1 MIDQL
6 LQLAWPLHLASTFYM
21 VGLIW
26 FVQVVH
32 YPLFA
37 AVGEDKFVVYEEL
50 HQRFTKWGVGPGM
63 LVELVSGV
71 LLALTAADSRSAMI
85 LWVSLGLLAA
95 IWLSTALIQI
105 PCHRQLSTGF
115 NAGSHRRLVRSNW
128 LRTVAWSGRGVL
140 ILLLV

>member
-37 AVGEDKFVVYEEL
+37 AVGEDKFVAYEEH
-50 HQRFTKWGVGPGM
+50 HQRLTTWVVGPGM

-71 LLALTAADSRSAMI
+71 LLALTAADSRSATI
-85 LWVSLGLLAA
+85 LWISLGLLAV

-105 PCHRQLSTGF
+105 PSHRQLSTGF
-115 NAGSHRRLVRSNW
+115 NASAHRRLVRSNW

>member
-1 MIDQL
+1 MIDLL
-6 LQLAWPLHLASTFYM
+6 LQLAWPLHLASSFYM

-37 AVGEDKFVVYEEL
+37 AVGEDKFVEYEEH
-50 HQRFTKWGVGPGM
+50 HQRLTTWVVGPGM

-85 LWVSLGLLAA
+85 LWVSLGLLAI

-115 NAGSHRRLVRSNW
+115 NASAHRRLVRSNW
-128 LRTVAWSGRGVL
+128 LRTVAWTARGVL

>member
-37 AVGEDKFVVYEEL
+37 AVGEDKFVAYEEH
-50 HQRFTKWGVGPGM
+50 HQRLTTWVVGPGM

-71 LLALTAADSRSAMI
+71 LLALTAADSRSATI
-85 LWVSLGLLAA
+85 LWISLGLLAV

-105 PCHRQLSTGF
+105 PSHRQLSTGF
-115 NAGSHRRLVRSNW
+115 NASAHRWLVRSNW
-128 LRTVAWSGRGVL
+128 LRTVAWTARGVL

>member
-1 MIDQL
+1 MIDLL

-37 AVGEDKFVVYEEL
+37 AVGEDKFVAYEEH
-50 HQRFTKWGVGPGM
+50 HQRLTTWVVGPGM

-85 LWVSLGLLAA
+85 LWISLGLLAI

-115 NAGSHRRLVRSNW
+115 NASAHRRLVRSNW
-128 LRTVAWSGRGVL
+128 LRTVVWTGRGVL
-140 ILLLV
+140 ILMLV

>member
-1 MIDQL
+1 MIDL
-6 LQLAWPLHLASTFYM
+6 LLPLAWPLHLASTFYM

-37 AVGEDKFVVYEEL
+37 AVGEDKFVEYEEH
-50 HQRFTKWGVGPGM
+50 HQRLTTWVVGPGI

-85 LWVSLGLLAA
+85 LWVSMGLLAI
-95 IWLSTALIQI
+95 IWFSTALIQI

-115 NAGSHRRLVRSNW
+115 NAGSYRWLVRSNW
-128 LRTVAWSGRGVL
+128 LRTVAWTGRGVL
-140 ILLLV
+140 ILMLV

>member
-6 LQLAWPLHLASTFYM
+6 LQIAWPLHLASTFYM

-37 AVGEDKFVVYEEL
+37 AVGEDKFVEYEDH
-50 HQRFTKWGVGPGM
+50 HQRLTTWVVGPGM

-71 LLALTAADSRSAMI
+71 LLALTAADGRSSTI
-85 LWVSLGLLAA
+85 LWVSMGLLAV
-95 IWLSTALIQI
+95 IWLSTAFIQI

-115 NAGSHRRLVRSNW
+115 NASSHQRLVRSNW
-128 LRTVAWSGRGVL
+128 LRTVAWTARGAL

>member
-1 MIDQL
+1 MIDLL

-37 AVGEDKFVVYEEL
+37 AVGEDKFVEYEDH
-50 HQRFTKWGVGPGM
+50 HQRLTTWVVGPGM
-63 LVELVSGV
+63 LVELVSGM

-85 LWVSLGLLAA
+85 LWVSLGLLAI
-95 IWLSTALIQI
+95 IWLSTALVQI

-115 NAGSHRRLVRSNW
+115 NASAHRRLVRSNW
-128 LRTVAWSGRGVL
+128 LRTVAWTGRGVL
-140 ILLLV
+140 IMLLV

>member
-1 MIDQL
+1 MDL
-6 LQLAWPLHLASTFYM
+6 LLRLAWPLHLASTFYM

-37 AVGEDKFVVYEEL
+37 AVGEDKFVEYEDH
-50 HQRFTKWGVGPGM
+50 HQRLTTWVVGPGM

-71 LLALTAADSRSAMI
+71 LLALTAADGRSATI
-85 LWVSLGLLAA
+85 LWMSMGLLAV

-105 PCHRQLSTGF
+105 PCHRQLSICF
-115 NAGSHRRLVRSNW
+115 NASAQRWLVRSNW
-128 LRTVAWSGRGVL
+128 LRTVAWTGRGAL